1 MHLFSSLLDFGE
13 KSNFESSHSRGKN
26 RAIRKEN
33 QNYEFISNIH
43 ENSELKDAKRK
54 HINCFKKRR
63 LFQFCQSGKDQ
74 KSLYYS
80 DFPYSLGKNER
91 CETKT

>member
-54 HINCFKKRR
+54 HINCFKKR
-63 LFQFCQSGKDQ
+63 
-74 KSLYYS
+74 
-80 DFPYSLGKNER
+80 
-91 CETKT
+91 

>member
-63 LFQFCQSGKDQ
+63 LFSIFAKVEKIKRVFITQIF
-74 KSLYYS
+74 LI
-80 DFPYSLGKNER
+80 R
-91 CETKT
+91 